1 MTPPRAFLQDLDRPT
16 SRATV
21 LFAWMAALGVVLV
34 FVVRSTQVL
43 DAVVDPFGSQ
53 VPLMRT
59 ALRAYVLYGSGVF
72 SLLLLT
78 PVLLFRRGH
87 RVAWLPAALVVV
99 GGSLL
104 VAGAYVDTVVFRDYG
119 IHAYEYD
126 FSDLFISASTL
137 GDLGIRR
144 QDLLAA
150 AAGVG
155 LILLAAVGVFA
166 GLHRLAPR
174 APRGTGPV
182 AALLLPVVSL
192 GGLAAFGTL
201 QARIS
206 EDRHDFLST
215 LPARR
220 LLLPGSADR
229 PHVAVAPRLGPGGY
243 PDPRD
248 PATPIPELPDRK
260 NVVLVLGDG
269 LRGDHV
275 ADSAGLTPNLAA
287 FAAHPSVIRSR
298 RHHSTGPFTDMGVY
312 GLTYGLDTYT
322 YFAFMEDRVPSYP
335 LEVFRR
341 NGYRLAILT
350 ASRLLQFPTSQVLDN
365 FDERVQTDED
375 IPVYEAARRFVEAR
389 RRDGAPYLLVVF
401 YYAPHWPF
409 VDIAEENRVDRPDMD
424 DVERSAFADM
434 DDPAFR
440 ARARNG
446 YRNGVRQFDTWFGRT
461 FDLVRDDFEAGR
473 TVVGVTAD
481 HGTELW
487 EHGMLGQGRST
498 FWNEKILVPFLLGLP
513 GASLTPE
520 QREPTMTSHVDL
532 LPTLF
537 QYLGAT
543 PLPAPETYSTGRSL
557 LATPEPP
564 TERTLVLTGRYFP
577 WADRMN
583 AMVTSSRKVWF
594 SVTPG
599 SDGDGFTV
607 VPARVMDARDSLLD
621 AEPPL
626 LDADEV
632 ALIERAFWRF
642 LRPAR

>member
-1 MTPPRAFLQDLDRPT
+1 MTPSRAFLQDLDQPT
-16 SRATV
+16 SRAAV
-21 LFAWMAALGVVLV
+21 LFAWTAALGVVLV
-34 FVVRSTQVL
+34 FVARSTQVL

-59 ALRAYVLYGSGVF
+59 ALRAYVLYGSSLF
-72 SLLLLT
+72 AFLLLI
-78 PVLLFRRGH
+78 PVLLFRGGR
-87 RVAWLPAALVVV
+87 RAAWLPAALVVV

-126 FSDLFISASTL
+126 LRDLFTSAYTL
-137 GDLGIRR
+137 NDLGIRR

-150 AAGVG
+150 AGGIG
-155 LILLAAVGVFA
+155 LILVAAAGVFA
-166 GLHRLAPR
+166 GLAWLAPR
-174 APRGTGPV
+174 APRRTGHV
-182 AALLLPVVSL
+182 AALLLPVASL
-192 GGLAAFGTL
+192 AGLGTFAAL
-201 QARIS
+201 QGRITD
-206 EDRHDFLST
+206 DRHDFLST
-215 LPARR
+215 LPVRGI
-220 LLLPGSADR
+220 LLPGSSDR
-229 PHVAVAPRLGPGGY
+229 PHVAVAPLLGPGGY

-248 PATPIPELPDRK
+248 PATTFPELTDRR

-298 RHHSTGPFTDMGVY
+298 RHHSTGPFTDMGAY
-312 GLTYGLDTYT
+312 GLTYALDTYT
-322 YFAFMEDRVPSYP
+322 YFPFVENRVPSYP

-350 ASRLLQFPTSQVLDN
+350 ASRLLQFPNGQVLDN
-365 FDERVQTDED
+365 FDERLQTDED
-375 IPVYEAARRFVEAR
+375 VPVYEATRRFVEAR
-389 RRDGAPYLLVVF
+389 RRDGVPYLLVVF
-401 YYAPHWPF
+401 YYSPHWPF
-409 VDIAEENRVDRPDMD
+409 IDVAEENRVDRPDMD
-424 DVERSAFADM
+424 DVERNAFADM
-434 DDPAFR
+434 SDPAFR
-440 ARARNG
+440 ARARNS
-446 YRNGVRQFDTWFGRT
+446 YRNSVRQFDTWFGRT
-461 FDLVRDDFEAGR
+461 FELVRDDFEAGR

-498 FWNEKILVPFLLGLP
+498 FWNEKILVPLLLGLP

-520 QREPTMTSHVDL
+520 QREPTMTSHVDV
-532 LPTLF
+532 LPTLL

-543 PLPAPETYSTGRSL
+543 PLPPPETYSTGRSL

-564 TERTLVLTGRYFP
+564 TGRTLILTGRYFP

-594 SVTPG
+594 SVTPR

-607 VPARVMDARDSLLD
+607 IPARVMDAGDSLLD
-621 AEPPL
+621 EEPPL
-626 LDADEV
+626 LGSAEV
-632 ALIERAFWRF
+632 ELFERAFWRF